1 MLTVLDL
8 LENYKESLK
17 EGRLT
22 PVPIKGDQASVG
34 QIRELTT
41 IPEERFLVLEEVK
54 KDLFLT
60 VPMTSYLQLIYGDY
74 PLPKVYELRG
84 LRLSPVPTWD
94 YLRRDLI
101 ENYSYVIG
109 KISDLTEIKVW
120 LNEIKNAKL
129 PWYTRKFLKLNAKV
143 WSKLSLSS
151 ILTKLE
157 EEEKEPSSW
166 VIRLSPDVEER
177 IKEVTVSTLAAET
190 KYKKGENFYAV
201 VEKESLKLYLPL
213 EFVGKR
219 IRISYEGIVLFEGE
233 VESPVLEIEGDFR
246 GIKVEELNVVEL

>member
-1 MLTVLDL
+1 M
-8 LENYKESLK
+8 
-17 EGRLT
+17 RL
-22 PVPIKGDQASVG
+22 
-34 QIRELTT
+34 
-41 IPEERFLVLEEVK
+41 
-54 KDLFLT
+54 
-60 VPMTSYLQLIYGDY
+60 
-74 PLPKVYELRG
+74 
-84 LRLSPVPTWD
+84 
-94 YLRRDLI
+94 
-101 ENYSYVIG
+101 
-109 KISDLTEIKVW
+109 
-120 LNEIKNAKL
+120 KNAKL